1 MRDAKTVGFALG
13 ALLAGISLVCG
24 IVVYAAPNIAI
35 QIAGYLTHSTI
46 PFVIRPFDPASFV
59 IGLVL
64 WAVFG
69 FIIGFVFAKLCGCCE
84 ENPKKQ

>member
-13 ALLAGISLVCG
+13 TLLAGISLACG
-24 IVVYAAPNIAI
+24 IVVYAAPNLAM

-46 PFVIRPFDPASFV
+46 PFVIRPFSLGGFV

-69 FIIGFVFAKLCGCCE
+69 FAIGFVFAKLCGCCE
-84 ENPKKQ
+84 EKAKKQ